1 MEASLPKKRLIKKLV
16 SKEPVQQVSPDTVS
30 TSPDIMPPLSEV
42 ISNRDLPKSP
52 DFFPASPVYC
62 PKSPDFPPP
71 SPYELP
77 PPSPDYSKMSQLE
90 LQQFEQPKYRPNS
103 PELPPPRPI
112 TPDVSSEKQYRVD
125 AFIQKY
131 KRVEQPREEEPRRE
145 VEHRRESRE
154 PRRDDHRSSRDDSR
168 YSRERREPRYEADSR
183 DRHRNEPRRDDDRD
197 DSRDSRDRRE
207 PRHEPRRDDYR
218 SSRDDDFRRKSDARR
233 ANQNEVNQSVSQSQ
247 TATSLG
253 EADFHKKSP
262 SPERE
267 ISRGNDGARRQPGKN
282 EADRRSQSR
291 SDTIPDHMRG
301 GNRIDTMNQY
311 NGRSAYHEK
320 YQFKPTVTKQQLDKE
335 LEEYGKK

>member
-16 SKEPVQQVSPDTVS
+16 VSTTSEPEQPVSLDTVS
-30 TSPDIMPPLSEV
+30 
-42 ISNRDLPKSP
+42 KSP
-52 DFFPASPVYC
+52 DFFPTSPVYC

-90 LQQFEQPKYRPNS
+90 LQQFEQPQVQYRPKS
-103 PELPPPRPI
+103 PDYPPPPRSI
-112 TPDVSSEKQYRVD
+112 TPDVSAEKQSRVD

-131 KRVEQPREEEPRRE
+131 KRVEQPRRE
-145 VEHRRESRE
+145 
-154 PRRDDHRSSRDDSR
+154 DSR
-168 YSRERREPRYEADSR
+168 HHQDAR
-183 DRHRNEPRRDDDRD
+183 
-197 DSRDSRDRRE
+197 
-207 PRHEPRRDDYR
+207 
-218 SSRDDDFRRKSDARR
+218 RDDDFRRKS
-233 ANQNEVNQSVSQSQ
+233 NQS
-247 TATSLG
+247 